1 MLPFDHCLNES
12 RNFALRTQK
21 TKFKQKIVHN
31 NAINLYNTLLTIY
44 FNQYNNI
51 TNKEKEHMD
60 KNMTSEFYL
69 LQVVT
74 LMFGR
79 KSMKKKEET
88 IAKRAGRNYC

>member
-1 MLPFDHCLNES
+1 
-12 RNFALRTQK
+12 
-21 TKFKQKIVHN
+21 
-31 NAINLYNTLLTIY
+31 
-44 FNQYNNI
+44 
-51 TNKEKEHMD
+51 MD

-79 KSMKKKEET
+79 KSMKKKEEI